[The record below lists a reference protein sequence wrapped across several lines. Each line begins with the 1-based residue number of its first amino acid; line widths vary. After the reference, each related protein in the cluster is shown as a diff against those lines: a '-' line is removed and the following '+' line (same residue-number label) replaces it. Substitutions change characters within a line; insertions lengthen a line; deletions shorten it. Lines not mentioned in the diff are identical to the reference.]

1 MMKKPVIWVIAGTS
15 EGRKLIKSLKDINVE
30 IHVSVA
36 TEYGT
41 ALLEKQD
48 NMIIHQDR
56 MDLQAMKK
64 FIALHNPLCV
74 IDATHPYAIIV
85 TDTVKKAC
93 VEMDVEYIRVKRPKS
108 VIDDDVIIVKDYEDA
123 IEFLSHTEGTVFLA
137 TGSKTLDLFTAID
150 DFENRVVVRVL
161 PMIDSLQSAINL
173 GYARNRIIC
182 MQGPFDKQLNVA
194 MFKKFDTKYVVT
206 KESGK
211 AGGFEE
217 KEQAAKEAGAKLVVI
232 KRLLD
237 DEKGTELTLVIE
249 KVKVLVFGKSK

>member
-1 MMKKPVIWVIAGTS
+1 MMKKPVIWIIAGTS
-15 EGRKLIKSLKDINVE
+15 EGRNLIKSLKDINVE

-48 NMIIHQDR
+48 NMIVHQDR
-56 MDLQAMKK
+56 MDLQAMKT
-64 FIALHNPLCV
+64 FIALHNPICV
-74 IDATHPYAIIV
+74 IDATHPYAVIV

-93 VEMDVEYIRVKRPKS
+93 SEMGTEYIRVKRPKS
-108 VIDDDVIIVKDYEDA
+108 IIDDDVILVNDYEDA
-123 IEFLSHTEGTVFLA
+123 IEFLNHTEGTVFLA
-137 TGSKTLDLFTAID
+137 TGSKTLDLFTAVN

-161 PMIDSLQSAINL
+161 PMIDSLESAINL
-173 GYARNRIIC
+173 GYARNKIIC
-182 MQGPFDKQLNVA
+182 MQGPFNEELNVA
-194 MFKKFDTKYVVT
+194 MFKKFNTKYVVT

-217 KEQAAKEAGAKLVVI
+217 KEHAAKKAGAKLVVI

-237 DEKGTELTLVIE
+237 DENGVELSAVI
-249 KVKVLVFGKSK
+249 KRIKDLI

>member
-1 MMKKPVIWVIAGTS
+1 MMKKPVIWIIAGTS

-36 TEYGT
+36 TDYGS

-48 NMIIHQDR
+48 NMIVHQDR
-56 MDLQAMKK
+56 MDLQAMKN

-74 IDATHPYAIIV
+74 VDATHPYAVIV

-93 VEMDVEYIRVKRPKS
+93 AEMDAEYIRVKRPKS
-108 VIDDDVIIVKDYEDA
+108 VIDDDVIIVDDYKAA
-123 IEFLSHTEGTVFLA
+123 IELLNRTEGTIFLA

-150 DFENRVVVRVL
+150 DFENRVVVRIL
-161 PMIDSLQSAINL
+161 PMIDSLESATNL
-173 GYARNRIIC
+173 GYARNKIIC
-182 MQGPFDKQLNVA
+182 MQGPFNKELNVV
-194 MFKKFDTKYVVT
+194 MFKKFATKYVVT

-217 KEQAAKEAGAKLVVI
+217 KERAAREAGAKLVVI
-232 KRLLD
+232 KRLAD
-237 DEKGTELTLVIE
+237 DEDGVELIA
-249 KVKVLVFGKSK
+249 VLERIKELIKN